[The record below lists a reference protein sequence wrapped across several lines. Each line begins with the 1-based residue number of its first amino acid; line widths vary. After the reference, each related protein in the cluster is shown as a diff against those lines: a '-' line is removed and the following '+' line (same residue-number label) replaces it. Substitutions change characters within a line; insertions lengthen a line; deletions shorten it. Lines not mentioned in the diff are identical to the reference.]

1 MVPGALRLADCR
13 AGDTENDE
21 KEFFDAYGEG
31 TLRRYKLNKP
41 MDLNARPRVYET
53 NEGLASIELR
63 GKDVVMIE
71 GAQTREQL
79 SRVSELVWK
88 SKKEVAIR
96 SK

>member
-1 MVPGALRLADCR
+1 
-13 AGDTENDE
+13 
-21 KEFFDAYGEG
+21 
-31 TLRRYKLNKP
+31 
-41 MDLNARPRVYET
+41 MDLNTRPRVYET

-88 SKKEVAIR
+88 SKKEVASR